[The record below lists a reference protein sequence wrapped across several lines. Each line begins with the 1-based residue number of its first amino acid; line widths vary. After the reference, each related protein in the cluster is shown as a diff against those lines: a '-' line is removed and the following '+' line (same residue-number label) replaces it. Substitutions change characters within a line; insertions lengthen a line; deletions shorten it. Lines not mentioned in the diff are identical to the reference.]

1 MSYKI
6 TIVDNKDGKVLLE
19 EENAKAIIGS
29 VVNDEH
35 VACLA
40 HIACTN
46 NDILNALSG
55 VESAK
60 KALFDANPLLKLIHA
75 LSQKDEEI

>member
-6 TIVDNKDGKVLLE
+6 TIVDNKDGKVLFE
-19 EENAKAIIGS
+19 EENAKAIIDS

-35 VACLA
+35 VACLV
-40 HIACTN
+40 HTACTS

-60 KALFDANPLLKLIHA
+60 KALFDGNPLLKLIYE